1 MKIQSGNRV
10 PYVLFLAMLL
20 FAWLN
25 LSCSN
30 EGKNKETEVAQTAQ
44 LKGHLVFYAMPG

>member
-1 MKIQSGNRV
+1 MKINSRSGG
-10 PYVLFLAMLL
+10 LS
-20 FAWLN
+20 

-30 EGKNKETEVAQTAQ
+30 ESKNTETKVAQTAQ